1 MEALL
6 ERGTDVEN
14 WNDERMDE
22 LSRRMDVG
30 FERAATKAELVA
42 AREEINRHFALVYKN
57 FESVEKQF
65 GRLNDR
71 IDRFGYAMIFFAL
84 SLTAAVITKFALG

>member
-6 ERGTDVEN
+6 EREGKVES

-22 LSRRMDVG
+22 LSRRV
-30 FERAATKAELVA
+30 ERAATKEELTA
-42 AREEINRHFALVYKN
+42 AREEIGRHFGLVYKN

-71 IDRFGYAMIFFAL
+71 IDRFGYAMLFFAFSL
-84 SLTAAVITKFALG
+84 SAAVITKFALG

>member
-6 ERGTDVEN
+6 EKEGTVES
-14 WNDERMDE
+14 WNDERLDE
-22 LSRRMDVG
+22 LSRRVD
-30 FERAATKAELVA
+30 ATATKAELKA
-42 AREEINRHFALVYKN
+42 AQEETNRHFGLVYKN

-71 IDRFGYAMIFFAL
+71 IDRFGYAMMFFAL
-84 SLTAAVITKFALG
+84 SLVAAVITKFASG

>member
-6 ERGTDVEN
+6 EKEGDVES

-22 LSRRMDVG
+22 LSRRVDAG
-30 FERAATKAELVA
+30 FERAATKAELTA
-42 AREEINRHFALVYKN
+42 TREEINRHFGLVYKN

-71 IDRFGYAMIFFAL
+71 IDRFGYAMLFFAFSL
-84 SLTAAVITKFALG
+84 SAAVIANATFG

>member
-1 MEALL
+1 
-6 ERGTDVEN
+6 VES

-22 LSRRMDVG
+22 LSRRVDQG
-30 FERAATKAELVA
+30 ATRAELMA
-42 AREEINRHFALVYKN
+42 AREEMSRHFALVYKN
-57 FESVEKQF
+57 FESVESQF

-84 SLTAAVITKFALG
+84 SLSGAVITKLALG